1 MKRLAFIVFV
11 LTCLVSCKTDLTDIE
26 NRITGVENQGQT
38 LDNRMKQLNDE
49 SQRLSAEIKELQKKS
64 EELAKRSEELAAQ
77 GEELAAQG
85 DELAAQGDELAKRSD
100 ELEAASKELLDEL
113 DSLRKQSLEFAA
125 EILALQEE
133 GKALSDSLGSL
144 DVENDLLVEEWNTL
158 QELIKL
164 SQEELEELEAKINQK
179 DPKLLHFEFLA
190 SENPMQLV
198 ENAECEIIGDS
209 VVECRVLNVMSA
221 KSLIPRFSFTGDYV
235 TIGGRQAV
243 SSKTAF
249 DFSSERALVVYSGSK
264 TKKYTVI
271 VSAYTGLPT
280 LWAETTG
287 RMLSEANHYYKATVS
302 LVDNAGYGGTGGLS
316 ETSARMMAQGTLRYY
331 TKQVDWSGHTEWGK
345 NDYKL
350 NFSNAVSLLNMPA
363 HKDWQMVPN
372 VYDITMLHNQTA
384 FYMSG
389 ISKIDYTPRFHYVD
403 LMFNGRY
410 AGTYMLG
417 ETLDGTSSRV
427 NVGSDGYVLSIGSNT
442 SGSTFATAH
451 LEQPVSILYPT
462 SQPAS
467 VVNYIANFVREAETV
482 LYSSNFT
489 DKSSGWRYN
498 MDETSF
504 VEWYLINEI
513 AKNPSGA
520 FKSSCIMNYKRGGK
534 LKMGPVWDFEK
545 AFGDAGSTGA
555 TGFVIKNVSW
565 YKRLFKDPA
574 FVTKVKERFAYYY
587 DHQEDILKSINENAQ
602 YLKYAIQED
611 DTKWDTYLKYKTSEE
626 NTWILYQG
634 QVSSMKS
641 WLVERMSWLKE

>member
-1 MKRLAFIVFV
+1 MKRFAFVVLVLA
-11 LTCLVSCKTDLTDIE
+11 CLVSCKTDLTDIE
-26 NRITGVENQGQT
+26 NRITDVENQGQA
-38 LDNRMKQLNDE
+38 LDNRMKQLNDA

-64 EELAKRSEELAAQ
+64 EELTKRSEELAEQGNELAEQ
-77 GEELAAQG
+77 GEELSN
-85 DELAAQGDELAKRSD
+85 RSD
-100 ELEAASKELLDEL
+100 ELEAASKKLMDEL
-113 DSLRKQSLEFAA
+113 DSLRKQSLDLAA
-125 EILALQEE
+125 EVLALQEE
-133 GKALSDSLGSL
+133 GQALADSLGSL
-144 DVENDLLVEEWNTL
+144 DNENNLLVEEWNTL
-158 QELIKL
+158 QELINQ
-164 SQEELEELEAKINQK
+164 SQEELDKLEAKINQR

-190 SENPMQLV
+190 SENPLQLV

-249 DFSSERALVVYSGSK
+249 DFSSERALVVYSGDK
-264 TKKYTVI
+264 TKVYTII

-280 LWAETTG
+280 LWAETNG

-316 ETSARMMAQGTLRYY
+316 ETSARMMAQGSLRYY

-350 NFSNAVSLLNMPA
+350 NFTNAVSLLNMPA
-363 HKDWQMVPN
+363 HKEWQMVPN

-384 FYMSG
+384 FYMSE
-389 ISKIDYTPRFHYVD
+389 ISRLDYTPRYHYVD

-410 AGTYMLG
+410 SGTYMLG

-462 SQPAS
+462 SQPTS
-467 VVNYIANFVREAETV
+467 VVNYIANFVREAENV

-489 DKSSGWRYN
+489 DVSYGWRYN

-513 AKNPSGA
+513 AKNQSGA
-520 FKSSCIMNYKRGGK
+520 FKTSCIMSYKRGGK
-534 LKMGPVWDFEK
+534 LKMGPVWDFQK

-565 YKRLFKDPA
+565 YKRLFKDPV
-574 FVTKVKERFAYYY
+574 FVAKVKERFAYYY
-587 DHQEDILKSINENAQ
+587 DHQEDILRSINENAQ

-611 DTKWDTYLKYKTSEE
+611 DTKWDTFLKYKSSEE
-626 NTWILYQG
+626 STWVLYQG

-641 WLVERMSWLKE
+641 WLAERMKWLKEQFDAM